1 MKSLVGFDD
10 GKRKLGSYF
19 HLGVFR
25 GQSHSLGIT
34 IIFQAV
40 YANELLVL
48 LSTGG
53 LFNKQV
59 RCYVTFPFLAYGH

>member
-1 MKSLVGFDD
+1 MGYKLLKSLVGFDD

-34 IIFQAV
+34 IIFQSV
-40 YANELLVL
+40 YANKLLVL
-48 LSTGG
+48 LNHELQSNDTG
-53 LFNKQV
+53 
-59 RCYVTFPFLAYGH
+59 